1 MSIAPYSQRLEMNTS
16 QPACLPRRLKS
27 LFHALTLATLGAMAN
42 GADAQTPVRYSFAVV
57 PQFSATEL
65 HKDWAPLLAR
75 LSKDTGFT
83 LELKIATSI
92 PLFEASFLKGEPDF
106 AYMNPYHAVMA
117 RKAQAYVPLLRDAKP
132 LTGVLVV
139 RKDSTVK
146 TLKDLNGQKIAFPAP
161 NAFGASLY
169 MRALLTEEAGIQFES
184 SYVKTHSNVFRHVIR
199 NEAAAGG
206 TVNAPLNDE
215 VPAVRDQL
223 QILFQTPPAASHPV
237 VAHPRVAAAA
247 QKALTQAFLALAQDA
262 EGRALLKDIRT
273 PTPVAASYQA
283 DYFPLEKL
291 RIEKYIATE

>member
-1 MSIAPYSQRLEMNTS
+1 
-16 QPACLPRRLKS
+16 
-27 LFHALTLATLGAMAN
+27 MAN
-42 GADAQTPVRYSFAVV
+42 GVNAQPPSRYTFAVV

-83 LELKIATSI
+83 LELKVAASI

-117 RKAQAYVPLLRDAKP
+117 RKAQAYVPLLRDATP

-169 MRALLTEEAGIQFES
+169 MRALLTEEAGIQFEP

-199 NEAAAGG
+199 KEAEAGG

-215 VPAVRDQL
+215 VSAVRDQL

-237 VAHPRVAAAA
+237 VAHPRVTEAAR
-247 QKALTQAFLALAQDA
+247 KALTQAFLALALDA

-273 PTPVAASYQA
+273 STPVTASYQA
-283 DYFPLEKL
+283 DYLPLEKL
-291 RIEKYIATE
+291 RIEKYIVTE

>member
-1 MSIAPYSQRLEMNTS
+1 MNTHQPSLARRLE
-16 QPACLPRRLKS
+16 S
-27 LFHALTLATLGAMAN
+27 LYRAIFLAALGAMAN
-42 GADAQTPVRYSFAVV
+42 GVNAQTPSRYTFAVV
-57 PQFSATEL
+57 PQFSVIEV

-117 RKAQAYVPLLRDAKP
+117 RKAQAYGPILRDAKP

-139 RKDSTVK
+139 RKDSPFK

-169 MRALLTEEAGIQFES
+169 MRALLTEEAGIEFEPT
-184 SYVKTHSNVFRHVIR
+184 YVKTHSNVFRHVIR
-199 NEAAAGG
+199 KEAAAGG
-206 TVNAPLNDE
+206 TVNAPLDDE

-223 QILFQTPPAASHPV
+223 QIVFQTPPAASHPV

-291 RIEKYIATE
+291 RIEKYVAIE

>member
-1 MSIAPYSQRLEMNTS
+1 MNTS
-16 QPACLPRRLKS
+16 HPSVMRRLECLCS
-27 LFHALTLATLGAMAN
+27 ALFLAALGAMAN
-42 GADAQTPVRYSFAVV
+42 GVNAQTQTRYTFAVV

-83 LELKIATSI
+83 LELKVAPSI

-117 RKAQAYVPLLRDAKP
+117 RKAQAYVPLFRDATP
-132 LTGVLVV
+132 LTGLLVV
-139 RKDSTVK
+139 RKDSQFK

-169 MRALLTEEAGIQFES
+169 MRALLTEEAGIQFEP

-237 VAHPRVAAAA
+237 VAHPRVAGAA
-247 QKALTQAFLALAQDA
+247 QKALTQAFLALTQDA

-291 RIEKYIATE
+291 RIEKYIVTE

>member
-1 MSIAPYSQRLEMNTS
+1 MCGL
-16 QPACLPRRLKS
+16 
-27 LFHALTLATLGAMAN
+27 LFLILLGSMAN
-42 GADAQTPVRYSFAVV
+42 GVNAQTPSRYTFAVV
-57 PQFSATEL
+57 PQFSAIEL

-92 PLFEASFLKGEPDF
+92 PLFEASFVKGEPDF

-117 RKAQAYVPLLRDAKP
+117 KKAQAYVSLLRDAKP

-169 MRALLTEEAGIQFES
+169 MRALLTEEAGIQFEPT
-184 SYVKTHSNVFRHVIR
+184 YVKTHSNVFRHVIR
-199 NEAAAGG
+199 KEAAAGG
-206 TVNAPLNDE
+206 TVNAPLDDE
-215 VPAVRDQL
+215 VPAVRDQM
-223 QILFQTPPAASHPV
+223 QIVFQTPPAASHPV
-237 VAHPRVAAAA
+237 VAHPRVAGAA
-247 QKALTQAFLALAQDA
+247 QKALTQAFLALTQDA

-273 PTPVAASYQA
+273 PTPVAASYPT
-283 DYFPLEKL
+283 DYLPLEKL
-291 RIEKYIATE
+291 RIEKYVATE

>member
-1 MSIAPYSQRLEMNTS
+1 MNTHQPSLARRLE
-16 QPACLPRRLKS
+16 S
-27 LFHALTLATLGAMAN
+27 LYRAIFLAALGAMAN
-42 GADAQTPVRYSFAVV
+42 GVNAQTPSRYTFAVV
-57 PQFSATEL
+57 PQFSVIEV

-117 RKAQAYVPLLRDAKP
+117 RKAQAYGPILRDAKP

-139 RKDSTVK
+139 RKDSPFK

-169 MRALLTEEAGIQFES
+169 MRALLTEEAGIEFEPT
-184 SYVKTHSNVFRHVIR
+184 YVKTHSNVFRHVIR
-199 NEAAAGG
+199 KEAAAGG

-223 QILFQTPPAASHPV
+223 QILVQTPPAASHPV
-237 VAHPRVAAAA
+237 VAHPRVAGAA
-247 QKALTQAFLALAQDA
+247 QKALTQAFLALTQDA

-273 PTPVAASYQA
+273 PTPVAASYPA
-283 DYFPLEKL
+283 DYLPLEKL
-291 RIEKYIATE
+291 RIEKYVATE